1 MTKSARQLKRFDVKN
16 HSHGHLVMKVL
27 FIGVLVAVLMY
38 LFHPG
43 VGQLSVIINGEPVPQ
58 PWAGLAAIPTMLLV
72 LAISLLLGLL
82 IFFGVGLFIF
92 LGALLFAFF
101 GLILIAPYFW
111 PVLVII
117 FLVIA
122 LMSIG
127 NDSKR

>member
-1 MTKSARQLKRFDVKN
+1 MN
-16 HSHGHLVMKVL
+16 NSHNSHLISKIL
-27 FIGVLVAVLMY
+27 IIGVLIAALIY

-72 LAISLLLGLL
+72 LAISVMLGLL
-82 IFFGVGLFIF
+82 IFFGVGLFMF
-92 LGALLFAFF
+92 LGALFFAFF
-101 GLILIAPYFW
+101 GVILIAPYFW

-127 NDSKR
+127 NGNRN